1 MCRSVIGLDISI
13 TFVNHEL
20 WSRFYCPFRH
30 WVRSLPATTTTTL
43 LILFTMCL
51 VFVLFCFLFAPNYFC
66 NKKSTVGIASRA
78 RPGPISSKTK
88 GMRAR
93 DRRLVAARLTPLFL
107 PKKLLAFLPQP
118 CEIHVFPRS
127 TINATPLTVSYY
139 LTKPYFT
146 YCCINAKNMELI
158 KLDF

>member
-1 MCRSVIGLDISI
+1 MNFEVDSTALSDTEFAHI
-13 TFVNHEL
+13 TTSYHYHYV
-20 WSRFYCPFRH
+20 
-30 WVRSLPATTTTTL
+30 TK
-43 LILFTMCL
+43 ILFTMCL
-51 VFVLFCFLFAPNYFC
+51 VFCFVLFWFAPNYFC

-127 TINATPLTVSYY
+127 KINATPLTVSYY
-139 LTKPYFT
+139 LTTPYLT
-146 YCCINAKNMELI
+146 YCYINAKNMELI
-158 KLDF
+158 KLDV